1 VFNQTQEHSMT
12 NTIIPRTDDADNSTL
27 LGDASDSLRELF
39 ERTLRE
45 AMELELGQHVGAG
58 RYERSGE
65 RLDHR
70 NGIRHRRFDTR
81 LGSLDLEVPRL
92 RDGNYMPSF
101 LEHRTRS
108 ERALIALVQEAVIGG
123 VSTRKIAKIVAEL
136 GITSLSK
143 SQVSEFCT
151 ELDELARA
159 FRERPLSGNYPY
171 LFLDAVFEKMRIG
184 RTIVSQACVIAYGV
198 REDGVRE
205 LIGLDIVDTES
216 EASWATFLRG
226 LCDRGLTGVK
236 LAITDAHGGLI
247 KAVQTVLVGA
257 SWQRCKV
264 HFTRNVTAHAP
275 EAYKKKLAGDLQGI
289 FSQPTAEAALVAYES
304 LRAKYL
310 HACGKAM
317 QILEDGLSD
326 TLTFM
331 AFPREHWSRV
341 SSTNPIERINREI
354 RRRTRVVGIF
364 PSVASALRLIGMLL
378 LEQTEDWH
386 AGKRYMS
393 EASMDELYAR
403 AASA

>member
-1 VFNQTQEHSMT
+1 MT
-12 NTIIPRTDDADNSTL
+12 KTIIPRTADLDNSTL
-27 LGDASDSLRELF
+27 LGDASESLKDLF
-39 ERTLRE
+39 EHTLRE
-45 AMELELGQHVGAG
+45 AMQLELEQHVGAQ

-70 NGIRHRRFDTR
+70 NGTRRRRFDTR
-81 LGSLDLEVPRL
+81 MGSLDLEIPRL
-92 RDGNYMPSF
+92 RDGAYMPSF

-123 VSTRKIAKIVAEL
+123 VSTRKVQKLVAEL

-143 SQVSEFCT
+143 SQVSEFCI
-151 ELDELARA
+151 ELDEQARA
-159 FRERPLSGNYPY
+159 FRERPLTGNYPY

-184 RTIVSQACVIAYGV
+184 RTVVSQACVIAYGV

-216 EASWATFLRG
+216 EASWTTFLRG
-226 LCDRGLTGVK
+226 LSDRGLMGVK

-289 FSQPTAEAALVAYES
+289 FSQPTAEAALVAYDS

-310 HACGKAM
+310 KTCGKAM

-354 RRRTRVVGIF
+354 RRRTRVIGIF
-364 PSVASALRLIGMLL
+364 PSVPSALRLIGMLL

-393 EASMDELYAR
+393 EESMTELYATEPVG
-403 AASA
+403 